1 MSPGRDVGK
10 PQFYL
15 RSRPLL
21 IMSNFALF
29 DVLGLAD
36 THEND
41 KLLVYEVFKEQLE
54 RSQLETGK
62 DVPSVT
68 TSLP

>member
-1 MSPGRDVGK
+1 
-10 PQFYL
+10 
-15 RSRPLL
+15 
-21 IMSNFALF
+21 MSNFALF